1 MAKRLPKAEACR
13 VCQLNG
19 YEFDM
24 GIKLN
29 IRQFHLECV
38 HVQPSFETSSE
49 VLREEYI
56 KTINKM
62 KIKDAIEYIKR
73 ELELGYLSN
82 GGLLRISYYEN

>member
-56 KTINKM
+56 LYIISLIENTIK
-62 KIKDAIEYIKR
+62 
-73 ELELGYLSN
+73 
-82 GGLLRISYYEN
+82 GGIDHYKPKW